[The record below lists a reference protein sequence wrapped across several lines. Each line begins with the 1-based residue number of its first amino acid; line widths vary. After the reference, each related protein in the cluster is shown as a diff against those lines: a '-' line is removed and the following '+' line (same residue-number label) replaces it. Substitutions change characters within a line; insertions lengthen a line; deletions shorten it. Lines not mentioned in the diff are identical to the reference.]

1 MGVITGYQAP
11 TKANPYKADVDALV
25 EAGEGAAFE
34 LIAPTKP
41 AEGKRGSV
49 ATERV
54 KFQNAARDAGHT
66 ARVVEDEERED
77 GTTRLVFLLTAK
89 RSRTVKPA
97 EAEAPAEKGSKPVK

>member
-11 TKANPYKADVDALV
+11 APVNPYKGDIDQLID
-25 EAGEGAAFE
+25 AGEGAAYE

-66 ARVVEDEERED
+66 ARVVEDTERED
-77 GTTRLVFLLTAK
+77 GTTRLVFILTAK
-89 RSRTVKPA
+89 RERVTKPKA
-97 EAEAPAEKGSKPVK
+97 DTADAKPSKGDK